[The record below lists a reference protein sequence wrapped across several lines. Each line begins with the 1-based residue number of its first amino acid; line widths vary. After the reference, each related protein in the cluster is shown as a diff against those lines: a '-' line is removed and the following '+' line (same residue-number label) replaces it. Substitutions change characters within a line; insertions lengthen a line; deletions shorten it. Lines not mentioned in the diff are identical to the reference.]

1 VDFIINPQ
9 GTVYQNGTQRGEASY
24 NGGNPQISF
33 NIDIV
38 SAYAD
43 LLGGLN
49 YIIGHEIGHM
59 TEAGRAG
66 NREVV
71 ANDIARAIDSWA
83 SLDILSNPGGG
94 GYGTT
99 YPLTFSQPSGGGGTG
114 TKYDTYEL

>member
-1 VDFIINPQ
+1 
-9 GTVYQNGTQRGEASY
+9 
-24 NGGNPQISF
+24 
-33 NIDIV
+33 
-38 SAYAD
+38 
-43 LLGGLN
+43 
-49 YIIGHEIGHM
+49 M